1 MLGTSVILTKVYIF
15 LLTVDQLY
23 RENIT
28 VYLDIYEIP
37 FGQLNNQV
45 FTYRDK
51 CQFSRPCYLTVRGKE
66 TEGTESS

>member
-1 MLGTSVILTKVYIF
+1 MLGISVILTKVYIF
-15 LLTVDQLY
+15 LLTVDELY

-28 VYLDIYEIP
+28 VYLDTYEIP
-37 FGQLNNQV
+37 FGQLSNQV

-51 CQFSRPCYLTVRGKE
+51 CQFSRTCNLTLRGKE